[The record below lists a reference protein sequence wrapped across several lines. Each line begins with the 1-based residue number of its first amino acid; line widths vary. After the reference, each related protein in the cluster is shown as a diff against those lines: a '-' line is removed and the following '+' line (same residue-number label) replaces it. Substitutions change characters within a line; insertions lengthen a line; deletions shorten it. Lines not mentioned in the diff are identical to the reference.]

1 MSRWSISSA
10 RMRKQVSSIPARHQ
24 QRHKLS
30 RAACHNYTFTY
41 WSSSHLFPQISQAS
55 STLSR
60 PPPQSLPPHQPT
72 PKNLYGKTQMKTD
85 FPSQQN
91 CDKSGTV
98 WWSTWSSARHWW
110 VREWRLTLNES
121 TGSNRKPT
129 LTIRDILLNWLVP
142 FAREPLLGSREPT
155 W

>member
-1 MSRWSISSA
+1 MSRWSISLAS
-10 RMRKQVSSIPARHQ
+10 MRKRVSPIPARHQ
-24 QRHKLS
+24 QRHLLS
-30 RAACHNYTFTY
+30 RAACRNYTFTY
-41 WSSSHLFPQISQAS
+41 WSSSHLFPQICQAS
-55 STLSR
+55 ST
-60 PPPQSLPPHQPT
+60 PYPPQSLPPHQPT

-85 FPSQQN
+85 FPSRQN

-98 WWSTWSSARHWW
+98 WWATWSSAWRWW

-121 TGSNRKPT
+121 TDSNRKPT